1 MSTLEKYK
9 YAQKSDSSS
18 KKACPRIVA
27 TLLAKAHSE
36 YRDYLWKS
44 ASKFIPMI
52 FGSYITFVGLFAV
65 FVTSG
70 SRRFSDYSTL
80 FIVISVVWLLWLLSL
95 GLHWFNKKPISDVG
109 KH

>member
-1 MSTLEKYK
+1 MEKYK

-18 KKACPRIVA
+18 KEPCRRTVA

-52 FGSYITFVGLFAV
+52 FGSYITFVGSLAV

-70 SRRFSDYSTL
+70 SRRISDFSTL
-80 FIVISVVWLLWLLSL
+80 FIVISVVWLLWLLCL
-95 GLHWFNKKPISDVG
+95 GLHWFNKRPISDVG